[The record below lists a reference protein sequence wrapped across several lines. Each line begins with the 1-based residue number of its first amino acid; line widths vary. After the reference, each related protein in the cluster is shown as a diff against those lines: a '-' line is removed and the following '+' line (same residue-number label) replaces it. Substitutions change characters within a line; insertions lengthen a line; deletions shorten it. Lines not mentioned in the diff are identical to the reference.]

1 MFCKYCGKKL
11 ESDATFCSGCG
22 KNVIESVNNTDD
34 NVEDNF
40 FTDVSKS
47 SNSLNAGINLNTL
60 TGNFDNQESS
70 TSNDSSIGFGNS
82 NIDLFN
88 TSSKGDSFNDNI
100 FNTSSVSNSNF
111 SNNQANSINQNIN
124 NNINSSVSSNSN
136 FNNMNS
142 VSNTNNN
149 LNNLNNINNMN
160 NSTSNLNNINNI
172 NNNSNTSNIDITK
185 SSNKVF
191 ILIGVFIA
199 IIMIFAIVCSVIGE
213 DKLKNRN
220 SNNTSV
226 VEEKNTISYK
236 GYKFNYPS
244 GYKASI
250 KDGVGIYLVGD
261 VYAISIDIDNTNSY
275 DSYLNLIKTT
285 YPDQA
290 NDAELTI
297 SNRKFAGMVFESA
310 NKESICQYMSSTS
323 NNTTFK
329 GLIASKDKKF
339 HSDAFNTLTSILDS
353 ATVDSKSVTNQT
365 DTLTLYGDS
374 DINSFTYNQ

>member
-1 MFCKYCGKKL
+1 MFCKYCGRKL

-22 KNVIESVNNTDD
+22 KSVADGNSDSINNLNNSSSINLDNSINTNQINTSNVLENN
-34 NVEDNF
+34 
-40 FTDVSKS
+40 
-47 SNSLNAGINLNTL
+47 NSLNE
-60 TGNFDNQESS
+60 FS
-70 TSNDSSIGFGNS
+70 TSNNDSIGFGNS

-88 TSSKGDSFNDNI
+88 TSSTSSSLNDNI
-100 FNTSSVSNSNF
+100 FNTSSANNSNVSNAS
-111 SNNQANSINQNIN
+111 ANSINQNIN
-124 NNINSSVSSNSN
+124 NNINSNVSSNSN

-149 LNNLNNINNMN
+149 LNNLNNINNTN
-160 NSTSNLNNINNI
+160 NS
-172 NNNSNTSNIDITK
+172 SNTSNIDITK

-213 DKLKNRN
+213 DKLKNK
-220 SNNTSV
+220 SNNNTPV

-250 KDGVGIYLVGD
+250 KDGIGIYLVGD

-275 DSYLNLIKTT
+275 DNYLNLIKTT

-297 SNRKFAGMVFESA
+297 SNRKFAGMVFESI

-353 ATVDSKSVTNQT
+353 ATVDSKSVSNQT

>member
-1 MFCKYCGKKL
+1 MFCKYCGRKL
-11 ESDATFCSGCG
+11 EDDATFCSGCG
-22 KNVIESVNNTDD
+22 KSVANENNNSVNNLNNRSSINLD
-34 NVEDNF
+34 NTINVNEVN
-40 FTDVSKS
+40 TGSILENN
-47 SNSLNAGINLNTL
+47 NSLNE
-60 TGNFDNQESS
+60 FS
-70 TSNDSSIGFGNS
+70 TSNNDSIGFGNS

-88 TSSKGDSFNDNI
+88 TSGVND
-100 FNTSSVSNSNF
+100 TNF
-111 SNNQANSINQNIN
+111 SNNSVNSINQNIN
-124 NNINSSVSSNSN
+124 NNINSSVSSNSI
-136 FNNMNS
+136 
-142 VSNTNNN
+142 SNTNNS
-149 LNNLNNINNMN
+149 M
-160 NSTSNLNNINNI
+160 

-185 SSNKVF
+185 SNNKVF

-199 IIMIFAIVCSVIGE
+199 IIMIFAIICSVIGE
-213 DKLKNRN
+213 DKIRNKNG
-220 SNNTSV
+220 NNNPV
-226 VEEKNTISYK
+226 IEEKKTISYK
-236 GYKFNYPS
+236 GYKFNYPR

-275 DSYLNLIKTT
+275 DSYLSLIKTT

-297 SNRKFAGMVFESA
+297 SNRKFAGMVFESI

-339 HSDAFNTLTSILDS
+339 HADAFNTLASILDS
-353 ATVDSKSVTNQT
+353 SKVDSKSVINQT
-365 DTLTLYGDS
+365 DTLMLYGDS

>member
-1 MFCKYCGKKL
+1 MFCKYCGRKL
-11 ESDATFCSGCG
+11 EDDATFCSGCG
-22 KNVIESVNNTDD
+22 KSVANGN
-34 NVEDNF
+34 
-40 FTDVSKS
+40 
-47 SNSLNAGINLNTL
+47 SNSLNE
-60 TGNFDNQESS
+60 FS
-70 TSNDSSIGFGNS
+70 TSNNDSIGFGNS

-88 TSSKGDSFNDNI
+88 TSSTSDSNNNNI
-100 FNTSSVSNSNF
+100 FNTSNVNDANF
-111 SNNQANSINQNIN
+111 SNNSVNSINQNIN

-142 VSNTNNN
+142 ISNTNNS
-149 LNNLNNINNMN
+149 M
-160 NSTSNLNNINNI
+160 

-185 SSNKVF
+185 SNNKVF
-191 ILIGVFIA
+191 ILIGIFIA
-199 IIMIFAIVCSVIGE
+199 IIMIFAIICCVIGE
-213 DKLKNRN
+213 DKIRNKNG
-220 SNNTSV
+220 NNNPV
-226 VEEKNTISYK
+226 IEEKNTISYK

-275 DSYLNLIKTT
+275 DSYLSLIKTT
-285 YPDQA
+285 YSDQA
-290 NDAELTI
+290 NDVELTI
-297 SNRKFAGMVFESA
+297 SNRKFAGMVFESI

-339 HSDAFNTLTSILDS
+339 HADAFNTLTSILDS
-353 ATVDSKSVTNQT
+353 ATVDSKSVINQT
-365 DTLTLYGDS
+365 DTLMLYGDS

>member
-1 MFCKYCGKKL
+1 MFCKYCGRKL
-11 ESDATFCSGCG
+11 EDDATFCSGCG
-22 KNVIESVNNTDD
+22 KSVANGSSNSVNNLNNSSSINLD
-34 NVEDNF
+34 NSINVNEVN
-40 FTDVSKS
+40 TGSILENN
-47 SNSLNAGINLNTL
+47 NSLNG
-60 TGNFDNQESS
+60 FS
-70 TSNDSSIGFGNS
+70 TSNNDSIGFGNS

-88 TSSKGDSFNDNI
+88 TSGVND
-100 FNTSSVSNSNF
+100 TNF
-111 SNNQANSINQNIN
+111 SNNSVNSINQNIN
-124 NNINSSVSSNSN
+124 NNINSSGSSNSN
-136 FNNMNS
+136 FNNINS
-142 VSNTNNN
+142 ISNTNNS
-149 LNNLNNINNMN
+149 M
-160 NSTSNLNNINNI
+160 

-185 SSNKVF
+185 SNNKVF
-191 ILIGVFIA
+191 ILIGIFIA
-199 IIMIFAIVCSVIGE
+199 IIMIFAIICSVIGE
-213 DKLKNRN
+213 DKIRNKNG
-220 SNNTSV
+220 NNNPV
-226 VEEKNTISYK
+226 IEEKNTISYK

-275 DSYLNLIKTT
+275 DSYLSLIKTT

-297 SNRKFAGMVFESA
+297 SNRKFAGMVFESI

-339 HSDAFNTLTSILDS
+339 HADAFNTLASILDS
-353 ATVDSKSVTNQT
+353 ATVDSKSVINQT
-365 DTLTLYGDS
+365 DTLMLYGDS

>member
-1 MFCKYCGKKL
+1 MFCKYCGRKL
-11 ESDATFCSGCG
+11 EDDATFCSGCG
-22 KNVIESVNNTDD
+22 KSVANGNSNSVNNLNNSSSINLD
-34 NVEDNF
+34 NSINANEVNTGSILENN
-40 FTDVSKS
+40 
-47 SNSLNAGINLNTL
+47 NSLNE
-60 TGNFDNQESS
+60 FS
-70 TSNDSSIGFGNS
+70 TSNNDSIGFGNS

-88 TSSKGDSFNDNI
+88 TSGVND
-100 FNTSSVSNSNF
+100 TNF
-111 SNNQANSINQNIN
+111 SNNSVNSINQNIN
-124 NNINSSVSSNSN
+124 NNINSSISSNSN
-136 FNNMNS
+136 FNNINS
-142 VSNTNNN
+142 ISNTNNS
-149 LNNLNNINNMN
+149 M
-160 NSTSNLNNINNI
+160 

-185 SSNKVF
+185 SNNKVF
-191 ILIGVFIA
+191 ILIGIFIA
-199 IIMIFAIVCSVIGE
+199 IIMIFAIICSVIGE
-213 DKLKNRN
+213 DKIRNKNG
-220 SNNTSV
+220 NNNPV
-226 VEEKNTISYK
+226 IEEKNTISYK

-275 DSYLNLIKTT
+275 DSYLSLIKTT

-297 SNRKFAGMVFESA
+297 SNRKFAGMVFESV

-339 HSDAFNTLTSILDS
+339 HADAFNTLVSILDS
-353 ATVDSKSVTNQT
+353 ATVDSKSVNNQT
-365 DTLTLYGDS
+365 DTLMLYGDS

>member
-1 MFCKYCGKKL
+1 MFCKYCGRKL
-11 ESDATFCSGCG
+11 EDDATFCSGCG
-22 KNVIESVNNTDD
+22 KSVANGNSNSVNNLNNSSSINLD
-34 NVEDNF
+34 NSINVNEAN
-40 FTDVSKS
+40 TGSILENN
-47 SNSLNAGINLNTL
+47 NSLNE
-60 TGNFDNQESS
+60 FS
-70 TSNDSSIGFGNS
+70 TSNNDSIGFGNS

-88 TSSKGDSFNDNI
+88 TSGVND
-100 FNTSSVSNSNF
+100 TNF
-111 SNNQANSINQNIN
+111 SNNSVNSINQNIN
-124 NNINSSVSSNSN
+124 NNINSNISSNNN
-136 FNNMNS
+136 FNNINS
-142 VSNTNNN
+142 ISNTNNS
-149 LNNLNNINNMN
+149 M
-160 NSTSNLNNINNI
+160 

-185 SSNKVF
+185 SNNKVF
-191 ILIGVFIA
+191 ILIGIFIA
-199 IIMIFAIVCSVIGE
+199 IIMIFAIICSVIGE
-213 DKLKNRN
+213 DKIRNKNG
-220 SNNTSV
+220 NNNPV
-226 VEEKNTISYK
+226 IEEKNTISYK

-275 DSYLNLIKTT
+275 DSYLSLIKTT

-297 SNRKFAGMVFESA
+297 SNRKFAGMVFESI

-339 HSDAFNTLTSILDS
+339 HADAFNTLASILDS
-353 ATVDSKSVTNQT
+353 ATVDSKSVINQT
-365 DTLTLYGDS
+365 DTLMLYGDS

>member
-1 MFCKYCGKKL
+1 MFCKYCGRKL
-11 ESDATFCSGCG
+11 EDDAAFCSGCG
-22 KNVIESVNNTDD
+22 KSVANENN
-34 NVEDNF
+34 
-40 FTDVSKS
+40 
-47 SNSLNAGINLNTL
+47 NSLNE
-60 TGNFDNQESS
+60 FS
-70 TSNDSSIGFGNS
+70 TSNNDSIGFGNS

-88 TSSKGDSFNDNI
+88 TSGVND
-100 FNTSSVSNSNF
+100 TNF
-111 SNNQANSINQNIN
+111 SNNSVNSINQNIN
-124 NNINSSVSSNSN
+124 NNINSSVSSNSI
-136 FNNMNS
+136 
-142 VSNTNNN
+142 SNTNNS
-149 LNNLNNINNMN
+149 M
-160 NSTSNLNNINNI
+160 

-185 SSNKVF
+185 SNNKVF

-199 IIMIFAIVCSVIGE
+199 IIMIFAIICSVIGE
-213 DKLKNRN
+213 DKIRNKNG
-220 SNNTSV
+220 NNNPV
-226 VEEKNTISYK
+226 IEEKKTISYK
-236 GYKFNYPS
+236 GYKFNYPR

-275 DSYLNLIKTT
+275 DSYLSLIKTT

-297 SNRKFAGMVFESA
+297 SNRKFAGMVFESI

-339 HSDAFNTLTSILDS
+339 HADAFNTLASILDS
-353 ATVDSKSVTNQT
+353 SKVDSKSVINQT
-365 DTLTLYGDS
+365 DTLMLYGDS

>member
-1 MFCKYCGKKL
+1 MFCKYCGRKL

-22 KNVIESVNNTDD
+22 KSVADGNSDSINNL
-34 NVEDNF
+34 NNNF
-40 FTDVSKS
+40 S
-47 SNSLNAGINLNTL
+47 INLDNSINT
-60 TGNFDNQESS
+60 NQIN
-70 TSNDSSIGFGNS
+70 TSNNNSIGFGNS

-88 TSSKGDSFNDNI
+88 TSSTSNSFNDNI
-100 FNTSSVSNSNF
+100 FNTSSANNLNISNEPV
-111 SNNQANSINQNIN
+111 NSINQNIN
-124 NNINSSVSSNSN
+124 NNINSNVSSNSN

-149 LNNLNNINNMN
+149 LNNLNNINNIN
-160 NSTSNLNNINNI
+160 NSTSNFNNINNM

-213 DKLKNRN
+213 DKLKNK
-220 SNNTSV
+220 SNNTPV

-297 SNRKFAGMVFESA
+297 SNRKFAGMVFEST

-353 ATVDSKSVTNQT
+353 ATVDSKSVSNQT
-365 DTLTLYGDS
+365 DKLTLYGDS

>member
-1 MFCKYCGKKL
+1 MFCKYCGRKL
-11 ESDATFCSGCG
+11 EDDATFCSGCG
-22 KNVIESVNNTDD
+22 KSVANGNSNSVNNLNNSSSINLD
-34 NVEDNF
+34 NSINVNEIN
-40 FTDVSKS
+40 TGSILENN
-47 SNSLNAGINLNTL
+47 NSLNE
-60 TGNFDNQESS
+60 FS
-70 TSNDSSIGFGNS
+70 TSNNDSIGFGNS

-88 TSSKGDSFNDNI
+88 TSGVND
-100 FNTSSVSNSNF
+100 TNF
-111 SNNQANSINQNIN
+111 SNNSVNSINQNIN
-124 NNINSSVSSNSN
+124 NNINSNISSNSN
-136 FNNMNS
+136 FNNINS
-142 VSNTNNN
+142 ISNTNNS
-149 LNNLNNINNMN
+149 M
-160 NSTSNLNNINNI
+160 

-185 SSNKVF
+185 SNNKVF
-191 ILIGVFIA
+191 ILIGIFIA
-199 IIMIFAIVCSVIGE
+199 IIMIFAIICSVIGE
-213 DKLKNRN
+213 DKIRNKNG
-220 SNNTSV
+220 NNNPV
-226 VEEKNTISYK
+226 IEEKNTISYK

-275 DSYLNLIKTT
+275 DSYLSLIKTT

-297 SNRKFAGMVFESA
+297 SNRKFAGMVFESV

-339 HSDAFNTLTSILDS
+339 HADAFNTLVSILDS
-353 ATVDSKSVTNQT
+353 ATVDSKSVNNQT
-365 DTLTLYGDS
+365 DTLMLYGDS

>member
-1 MFCKYCGKKL
+1 MFCKYCGRKL
-11 ESDATFCSGCG
+11 EDDATFCSGCG
-22 KNVIESVNNTDD
+22 KSVANGNSNSVNNLNNSSSINLD
-34 NVEDNF
+34 NSINVNEAN
-40 FTDVSKS
+40 TGSILENN
-47 SNSLNAGINLNTL
+47 NSLNE
-60 TGNFDNQESS
+60 FS
-70 TSNDSSIGFGNS
+70 TSNNDSIGFGNS

-88 TSSKGDSFNDNI
+88 TSGVND
-100 FNTSSVSNSNF
+100 TNF
-111 SNNQANSINQNIN
+111 SNNSVNSINQNIN
-124 NNINSSVSSNSN
+124 NNINSNISSNNN
-136 FNNMNS
+136 FNNINS
-142 VSNTNNN
+142 ISNTNNS
-149 LNNLNNINNMN
+149 M
-160 NSTSNLNNINNI
+160 

-185 SSNKVF
+185 SNNKVF
-191 ILIGVFIA
+191 ILIGIFIA
-199 IIMIFAIVCSVIGE
+199 IIMIFAIICSVIGE
-213 DKLKNRN
+213 DKIRNKNG
-220 SNNTSV
+220 NNNPV
-226 VEEKNTISYK
+226 IEEKNTISYK

-275 DSYLNLIKTT
+275 DSYLSLIKTT

-297 SNRKFAGMVFESA
+297 SNRKFAGMVFESV

-339 HSDAFNTLTSILDS
+339 HADAFNTLASILDS
-353 ATVDSKSVTNQT
+353 ATVDSKSVNNQT
-365 DTLTLYGDS
+365 DTLMLYGDS

>member
-11 ESDATFCSGCG
+11 EDDATFCSGCG
-22 KNVIESVNNTDD
+22 KSVANGNSNSVNNLNNCSSINLD
-34 NVEDNF
+34 NSINVNEVN
-40 FTDVSKS
+40 TGNILENN
-47 SNSLNAGINLNTL
+47 NSLNE
-60 TGNFDNQESS
+60 FS
-70 TSNDSSIGFGNS
+70 TSNNDSIGFGNS

-88 TSSKGDSFNDNI
+88 TSGVND
-100 FNTSSVSNSNF
+100 TNF
-111 SNNQANSINQNIN
+111 SNNSVNSINQNIN
-124 NNINSSVSSNSN
+124 NNINSSISSNSN
-136 FNNMNS
+136 FNNINS
-142 VSNTNNN
+142 ISNTNNS
-149 LNNLNNINNMN
+149 M
-160 NSTSNLNNINNI
+160 

-185 SSNKVF
+185 SNNKVF
-191 ILIGVFIA
+191 ILIGIFIA
-199 IIMIFAIVCSVIGE
+199 IIMIFAIICSVIGE
-213 DKLKNRN
+213 DKIRNKNG
-220 SNNTSV
+220 NNNPV
-226 VEEKNTISYK
+226 IEEKNTISYK

-275 DSYLNLIKTT
+275 DSYLSLIKTT

-297 SNRKFAGMVFESA
+297 SNRKFAGMVFESI

-339 HSDAFNTLTSILDS
+339 HADAFNTLASILDS
-353 ATVDSKSVTNQT
+353 STVDSKSVINQT
-365 DTLTLYGDS
+365 DTLMLYGDS

>member
-1 MFCKYCGKKL
+1 MFCKYCGRKL
-11 ESDATFCSGCG
+11 EDDATFCSGCG
-22 KNVIESVNNTDD
+22 KSVANENNNSVNNLNNSSSINLD
-34 NVEDNF
+34 NTINVNEVN
-40 FTDVSKS
+40 TGSILENN
-47 SNSLNAGINLNTL
+47 NSLNE
-60 TGNFDNQESS
+60 FS
-70 TSNDSSIGFGNS
+70 TSNNDSIGFGNS

-88 TSSKGDSFNDNI
+88 TSGVND
-100 FNTSSVSNSNF
+100 TNF
-111 SNNQANSINQNIN
+111 SNNSVNSINQNIN
-124 NNINSSVSSNSN
+124 NNINSSVSSNSI
-136 FNNMNS
+136 
-142 VSNTNNN
+142 SNTNNS
-149 LNNLNNINNMN
+149 M
-160 NSTSNLNNINNI
+160 

-185 SSNKVF
+185 SNNKVF

-199 IIMIFAIVCSVIGE
+199 IIMIFAIIFSVIGE
-213 DKLKNRN
+213 DKIRNKNG
-220 SNNTSV
+220 NNNPII
-226 VEEKNTISYK
+226 EEKKTISYK
-236 GYKFNYPS
+236 GYKFNYPR

-275 DSYLNLIKTT
+275 DSYLSLIKTT

-297 SNRKFAGMVFESA
+297 SNRKFAGMVFESI

-339 HSDAFNTLTSILDS
+339 HADAFNTLASILDS
-353 ATVDSKSVTNQT
+353 AKVDSKSVINQT
-365 DTLTLYGDS
+365 DTLMLYGDS

>member
-1 MFCKYCGKKL
+1 MFCKYCGRKL
-11 ESDATFCSGCG
+11 EDDATFCSGCG
-22 KNVIESVNNTDD
+22 TSVANGNSNSVNNLNNSSSINLD
-34 NVEDNF
+34 NSINVNEVN
-40 FTDVSKS
+40 TGSILENN
-47 SNSLNAGINLNTL
+47 NSLNE
-60 TGNFDNQESS
+60 FS
-70 TSNDSSIGFGNS
+70 TSNNDSIGFGNS

-88 TSSKGDSFNDNI
+88 TSGVND
-100 FNTSSVSNSNF
+100 TNF
-111 SNNQANSINQNIN
+111 SNNSVNSINQNIN
-124 NNINSSVSSNSN
+124 NNINSSISSNNN
-136 FNNMNS
+136 FNNINS
-142 VSNTNNN
+142 ISNTNNS
-149 LNNLNNINNMN
+149 M
-160 NSTSNLNNINNI
+160 

-185 SSNKVF
+185 SNNKVF
-191 ILIGVFIA
+191 ILIGIFIA
-199 IIMIFAIVCSVIGE
+199 IIMIFAIICSVIGE
-213 DKLKNRN
+213 DKN
-220 SNNTSV
+220 SNNNPV
-226 VEEKNTISYK
+226 IEEKNTISYK

-275 DSYLNLIKTT
+275 DSYLSLIKTT

-297 SNRKFAGMVFESA
+297 SNRKFAGMVFESI

-339 HSDAFNTLTSILDS
+339 HADAFNTLASILDS
-353 ATVDSKSVTNQT
+353 SIVDSKSVINQT
-365 DTLTLYGDS
+365 DTLMLYGDS